1 MYNLNDDYKLLR
13 GLFILIIISIAL
25 AIALSVSLYT
35 DYKKVP
41 DYTNIVVN
49 STEYILDREEQKAV
63 SDFISYL
70 QEVE

>member
-13 GLFILIIISIAL
+13 GLVISIIILIAL
-25 AIALSVSLYT
+25 AVSMYT
-35 DYKKVP
+35 GYKKVP
-41 DYTNIVVN
+41 DYANIVVN

-70 QEVE
+70 QEVK

>member
-1 MYNLNDDYKLLR
+1 MYNLNDDDKLLF
-13 GLFILIIISIAL
+13 GLGILIIILI
-25 AIALSVSLYT
+25 AIAVSMYK

-41 DYTNIVVN
+41 DYANIVVN

-70 QEVE
+70 QEVK

>member
-1 MYNLNDDYKLLR
+1 MYNLNDDDKLLF
-13 GLFILIIISIAL
+13 GLGILIIILI
-25 AIALSVSLYT
+25 AIAVSMYK

-63 SDFISYL
+63 SDFIGYL

>member
-1 MYNLNDDYKLLR
+1 MYNLNDDDKLLF
-13 GLFILIIISIAL
+13 GLGILIIILIA
-25 AIALSVSLYT
+25 ITVSMYK

-70 QEVE
+70 QEVK

>member
-13 GLFILIIISIAL
+13 GLFIMIIICIAIL
-25 AIALSVSLYT
+25 VSMYIE
-35 DYKKVP
+35 YIKIP
-41 DYTNIVVN
+41 NYENIVVN

>member
-1 MYNLNDDYKLLR
+1 MYNLNDDYKLLF
-13 GLFILIIISIAL
+13 GLGILIIILI
-25 AIALSVSLYT
+25 AIAVSMRIAYE
-35 DYKKVP
+35 KVP

>member
-1 MYNLNDDYKLLR
+1 MYNLNDDDKLLF
-13 GLFILIIISIAL
+13 GLGILIIILI
-25 AIALSVSLYT
+25 AIAVSMYK

>member
-41 DYTNIVVN
+41 DYANIVVN

>member
-49 STEYILDREEQKAV
+49 STEYILDREEQKVV

>member
-1 MYNLNDDYKLLR
+1 MYNLNDDYKLLF
-13 GLFILIIISIAL
+13 GLVILLIILIAKAISIQ
-25 AIALSVSLYT
+25 IE
-35 DYKKVP
+35 YKKVP
-41 DYTNIVVN
+41 DYANIVVN

>member
-1 MYNLNDDYKLLR
+1 MYNLNNDYKLLF

-25 AIALSVSLYT
+25 SVSLYI

-70 QEVE
+70 QEVK

>member
-1 MYNLNDDYKLLR
+1 MYNLNDDYKLLF
-13 GLFILIIISIAL
+13 GLVILIIILIAL
-25 AIALSVSLYT
+25 AVSMYT

-49 STEYILDREEQKAV
+49 GTEYILDREEQNAV
-63 SDFISYL
+63 SKFISYL